1 MKRIPTPRP
10 AHRTLIT
17 LTPSDDFLI
26 DAGTSLKTTNE
37 EKRIATPRPNHRNL
51 ITLVPSKEN
60 EARDKSEIKRNLV
73 LSSSARPTLSLM
85 NKNLNIP
92 NCPSNLPVKKTQL
105 KHLSHDEIEKELMQ
119 SDATFTRRTSSRL
132 KYTGTPVKTAKKD
145 NKRLSLDVAEIANIH
160 IGPETRSSNINKRY
174 SLDVDSKKELAN
186 KKSLTCINNNT
197 LLSPKLGST
206 RSGIVRPQSCVLQTE
221 KVNYS
226 KRSMSVENLPPKV
239 TRLASRLPVR

>member
-1 MKRIPTPRP
+1 MKTTTERKRIPTPRP
-10 AHRTLIT
+10 VHRSLIT
-17 LTPSDDFLI
+17 LVPPDDFLV
-26 DAGTSLKTTNE
+26 DAGISLKSE
-37 EKRIATPRPNHRNL
+37 VKRIPTPRPVHRNL

-60 EARDKSEIKRNLV
+60 EAHEKPEST
-73 LSSSARPTLSLM
+73 RPTLSLV
-85 NKNLNIP
+85 NKNMNIP
-92 NCPSNLPVKKTQL
+92 NKNFPAKKTLL
-105 KHLSHDEIEKELMQ
+105 KHLSNDEIEKELMQ
-119 SDATFTRRTSSRL
+119 PDDPSSFTRTSNRL
-132 KYTGTPVKTAKKD
+132 KYSGTLVKTAKKE

-174 SLDVDSKKELAN
+174 SLDVDSKKELGN

-206 RSGIVRPQSCVLQTE
+206 RSGVVRPQSCVLQTE
-221 KVNYS
+221 KVNNS